1 MNTLVD
7 VNRHLL
13 VKDFERIFD
22 QYSAKYLFKQWE
34 RCNKIE
40 GVFRL
45 CLATN
50 DLLAWDRARNKN
62 SKLPKVIS
70 TINFN

>member
-1 MNTLVD
+1 MSTLVD
-7 VNRHLL
+7 VNRHLT
-13 VKDFERIFD
+13 VEDFERIFD
-22 QYSAKYLFKQWE
+22 TYSAKYLFKQWE

-45 CLATN
+45 CLDNN

-62 SKLPKVIS
+62 
-70 TINFN
+70 